1 MHLAVDGRAPR
12 LTPMSAEAAPAIE
25 LEGVVKR
32 FGDAEI
38 LRGVDLEVPAGE
50 ITVLLG
56 PSGAGKTV
64 TISHVVGLIHPDRG
78 VVRIEGENLAR
89 IPDTRLNELRQRM
102 AVVLQGTLPFTCG
115 LFFSL
120 NVYENVA
127 FALRQRN
134 RWSEAR
140 VNEAT
145 MTHLEMVG
153 LRDRADA
160 MPDQL
165 SAGMC
170 KRVAIARAL
179 ALEAR
184 IVIVDDFD
192 SGIDGVRLGLLCE
205 MLADVQAGERRDLP
219 RHHAQ
224 HERRPP
230 ACRPRRRDQRRRDR
244 PERPRGRGARLRR
257 AAGPPARDRRDERPD
272 QARRRLAGSAG
283 ADRFSLPVGDLR
295 RRLLRRLDRQVVDV
309 DVRRAG

>member
-1 MHLAVDGRAPR
+1 MAVEAP
-12 LTPMSAEAAPAIE
+12 TGPAVE
-25 LEGVVKR
+25 LSEVRKR
-32 FGDAEI
+32 FGSSEV
-38 LRGVDLEVPAGE
+38 LRGVDLTVPAGE

-64 TISHVVGLIHPDRG
+64 TISHIIGLINPDRG
-78 VVRIEGENLAR
+78 RVVVEGRDLAR
-89 IPDTRLNELRQRM
+89 IGEADLNQLRQRM

-140 VNEAT
+140 VHEAT
-145 MTHLEMVG
+145 MTHLGMVG
-153 LRDRADA
+153 LRDRADL

-192 SGIDGVRLGLLCE
+192 SGIDGVRLSLLCE
-205 MLADVQAGERRDLP
+205 MLEEVQRES
-219 RHHAQ
+219 
-224 HERRPP
+224 
-230 ACRPRRRDQRRRDR
+230 
-244 PERPRGRGARLRR
+244 GATFLVTTHNMS
-257 AAGPPARDRRDERPD
+257 AA
-272 QARRRLAGSAG
+272 RRLADNVAVIADGRVVASGPAAEVLDSAEPLVRQLVTG
-283 ADRFSLPVGDLR
+283 GTSGPITLR
-295 RRLLRRLDRQVVDV
+295 DV
-309 DVRRAG
+309 

>member
-1 MHLAVDGRAPR
+1 
-12 LTPMSAEAAPAIE
+12 MSVPPQAQPAIR
-25 LEGVVKR
+25 LSGVVKR
-32 FGDAEI
+32 FGRAQI
-38 LRGVDLEVPAGE
+38 LNGVDLSVPAGE

-64 TISHVVGLIHPDRG
+64 TISHIVGLINPDRG
-78 VVRIEGENLAR
+78 TVEVEGHDLAR
-89 IPDTRLNELRQRM
+89 ISEAELNAVRQRM

-140 VNEAT
+140 VHEAT
-145 MTHLEMVG
+145 MTHLDMVG
-153 LRDRADA
+153 LRDRAES
-160 MPDQL
+160 MPEEL

-192 SGIDGVRLGLLCE
+192 SGIDGVRLSLLCE
-205 MLADVQAGERRDLP
+205 MLADVQAES
-219 RHHAQ
+219 
-224 HERRPP
+224 
-230 ACRPRRRDQRRRDR
+230 
-244 PERPRGRGARLRR
+244 GAAFLVTTHNMSAARKL
-257 AAGPPARDRRDERPD
+257 ADHVAVINDGVIVSAGPAADVLGSEEPLVRQLVTGATSGPITLRD
-272 QARRRLAGSAG
+272 
-283 ADRFSLPVGDLR
+283 V
-295 RRLLRRLDRQVVDV
+295 
-309 DVRRAG
+309 